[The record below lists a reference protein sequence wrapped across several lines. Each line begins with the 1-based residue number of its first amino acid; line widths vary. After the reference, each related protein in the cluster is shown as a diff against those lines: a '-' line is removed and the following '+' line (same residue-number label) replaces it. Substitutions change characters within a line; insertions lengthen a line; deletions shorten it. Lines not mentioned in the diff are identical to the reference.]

1 MATKGT
7 WKDPA
12 KILPD
17 EITKKRMEEILN
29 HYPVLEQQGYEHS
42 KEQLYWML
50 QWQFNNDTVNMLLS
64 SGASSQDMDFLRLI
78 IFLMGSSY
86 VRDNYM
92 NKDFCYEE
100 VITKVRKDLAAGD
113 AGELLQKLKN
123 LEEQRAK
130 LEASYEM
137 DMKFLRQ
144 KFDSDKNLFEKDLT
158 HAMEMNRIKEDFH
171 MKEKG
176 KLMEELT
183 ELRKEKEEYSA
194 RLKYLEAENSRIRE
208 IHHDQEKNMKTGF
221 PMEIPKTRKGFWFSK
236 LRRRQKDKKEKDLIY
251 VRAVKDNGYSIDQLQ
266 FLKFATESGIT
277 LSELETLANPKIPL
291 ARMKLLCKLFFSRH
305 GIEQPFPEEENEDE
319 SENAS
324 DSDHKITSFSEEN
337 EKDEREDVNEE

>member
-1 MATKGT
+1 
-7 WKDPA
+7 
-12 KILPD
+12 
-17 EITKKRMEEILN
+17 
-29 HYPVLEQQGYEHS
+29 
-42 KEQLYWML
+42 
-50 QWQFNNDTVNMLLS
+50 
-64 SGASSQDMDFLRLI
+64 
-78 IFLMGSSY
+78 
-86 VRDNYM
+86 
-92 NKDFCYEE
+92 
-100 VITKVRKDLAAGD
+100 
-113 AGELLQKLKN
+113 
-123 LEEQRAK
+123 
-130 LEASYEM
+130 
-137 DMKFLRQ
+137 
-144 KFDSDKNLFEKDLT
+144 
-158 HAMEMNRIKEDFH
+158 
-171 MKEKG
+171 
-176 KLMEELT
+176 MEELA
-183 ELRKEKEEYSA
+183 ELRKEKEEYSV

-221 PMEIPKTRKGFWFSK
+221 PMEIPKTRKGFSFSE

>member
-144 KFDSDKNLFEKDLT
+144 KFDSDKNLFDKDLT
-158 HAMEMNRIKEDFH
+158 HAMANW
-171 MKEKG
+171 
-176 KLMEELT
+176 ELSVS
-183 ELRKEKEEYSA
+183 KKA
-194 RLKYLEAENSRIRE
+194 IR
-208 IHHDQEKNMKTGF
+208 
-221 PMEIPKTRKGFWFSK
+221 
-236 LRRRQKDKKEKDLIY
+236 Y
-251 VRAVKDNGYSIDQLQ
+251 
-266 FLKFATESGIT
+266 
-277 LSELETLANPKIPL
+277 
-291 ARMKLLCKLFFSRH
+291 
-305 GIEQPFPEEENEDE
+305 
-319 SENAS
+319 
-324 DSDHKITSFSEEN
+324 
-337 EKDEREDVNEE
+337 